1 MKSQNRNR
9 KTGKSEKKMGKN
21 EIGETKTGKS
31 GKQKTKIENTK
42 SRPKDEIGKQ
52 RKTKL
57 ESKRLSEYQKL
68 KKRDIE
74 RERERDLPSS
84 SGGCDDLLLQ
94 ELARREK
101 VGEREKE
108 RVREREKKRERYG
121 YVLM

>member
-1 MKSQNRNR
+1 
-9 KTGKSEKKMGKN
+9 MGKN
-21 EIGETKTGKS
+21 EIGKTKTGKS
-31 GKQKTKIENTK
+31 GKRKTKIENTK

-52 RKTKL
+52 RKTKS

-68 KKRDIE
+68 KKKGNRCSRGRE
-74 RERERDLPSS
+74 RERERERETY
-84 SGGCDDLLLQ
+84 LLLQ
-94 ELARREK
+94 EVARREK